1 MNKGRHYTREEVMK
15 SLFKVAFHEHL
26 QLDDFLKDMDQDLR
40 ESEKEYFTKVVTS
53 FVNHKNEIDTL
64 IEKSAIGWKFS
75 RIAKVDLAILR
86 VAVTELLY
94 VKDIPKEVVVNEA
107 MELSK
112 EYSSDD
118 SYSFINGLLGHII
131 SEIS

>member
-64 IEKSAIGWKFS
+64 IEKSATGWKFS